1 MYRLVNQHG
10 LVNQHRLVNHHGLV
24 NQHRLVNHH
33 RFVNHRVLHVV
44 ASESSHMVS
53 PESSVVTDES
63 LVMELLMGRNHMS
76 GDQCSQQQGESKA
89 GHIAERGSSVDQRSS
104 GVGVS

>member
-10 LVNQHRLVNHHGLV
+10 LVNQHRLVNHHG
-24 NQHRLVNHH
+24 LVNHH

-76 GDQCSQQQGESKA
+76 GDQCSQQQGE
-89 GHIAERGSSVDQRSS
+89 G
-104 GVGVS
+104 

>member
-1 MYRLVNQHG
+1 MYRLVNQ
-10 LVNQHRLVNHHGLV
+10 HGLV

-53 PESSVVTDES
+53 PES

-76 GDQCSQQQGESKA
+76 GDQCSQQQGE
-89 GHIAERGSSVDQRSS
+89 G
-104 GVGVS
+104 